1 MQTIN
6 DITFD
11 ENLYSEANHWIL
23 VLYQTEAVG
32 LVIPLPNVDLLTFM
46 KFFGDMP
53 NCQNYISTNQHK
65 TFILFAYSEN
75 IETWF
80 KNNNVIP
87 SQLDDIICNYNLIP
101 DHLNDI
107 IIFCRFPNEKEYWRD
122 WTRRYTEKV
131 KQIVTFDQLEREAL
145 MFGMRYIDDI
155 SPQFINNQNIY
166 NSLRQNHEN
175 IRLALINSFQ
185 NAANIQQ

>member
-1 MQTIN
+1 MQTID
-6 DITFD
+6 DIRFD

-23 VLYQTEAVG
+23 VLYQTEGVG
-32 LVIPLPNVDLLTFM
+32 LVISLPNVDLLTFM
-46 KFFGDMP
+46 KFFDDMP
-53 NCQNYISTNQHK
+53 NCRNYISTNQRK
-65 TFILFAYSEN
+65 TFTLFAYSEN

-87 SQLDDIICNYNLIP
+87 GQLDDIICNYNVIP
-101 DHLNDI
+101 DHLDDI
-107 IIFCRFPNEKEYWRD
+107 IIFCRFPNEKEYWRG
-122 WTRRYTEKV
+122 WTRRYTDKV
-131 KQIVTFDQLEREAL
+131 KKIVTFDQLEREAL
-145 MFGMRYIDDI
+145 MSGMKYIDDI

-185 NAANIQQ
+185 NAANAQ